1 MDKDGPGKAG
11 AAGTLVTVKKTTP
24 NLRSDKDYVHARK
37 EGTGGTEKAAVIP
50 MSQFDSI
57 VEEGPEEANTGVA
70 GSTAGGTEPRL
81 PSAAPPDTVGGG
93 RLQPRPIRMFSKE
106 RGEKAKGKG
115 GTDKPKEPEK

>member
-1 MDKDGPGKAG
+1 M
-11 AAGTLVTVKKTTP
+11 TVTKKTP
-24 NLRSDKDYVHARK
+24 NLRSDKEYVHPQK
-37 EGTGGTEKAAVIP
+37 EGTEGAEKAGGIP
-50 MSQFDSI
+50 MSQFDPI

-81 PSAAPPDTVGGG
+81 PSAAAPDTVGGG
-93 RLQPRPIRMFSKE
+93 GRQDRPIRVYNKE